1 MKLLTL
7 GGLSIEGAPYRRE
20 KPLLLLAYLCLEGT
34 QPRKHLAELF
44 WPDAANP
51 MNSLAQN
58 LIRLRPLGDVVRE
71 NDRWVEPLICC
82 DAADFRTHHRAGR
95 IQDAVDS
102 YRGAFLH
109 GVVGGLN
116 PDLEEWLLDTRTALG
131 AEARAARLT
140 VAEHHHASGD
150 PAGAAHHAEL
160 AYAAPGADPIDPE
173 DIPRVWRLL
182 GRTDHPLA
190 VTLRREAAEFGVTL
204 PTAPEPIPAPVSI
217 VGRTAE
223 LAQLRALPPGQ
234 VAWISGPP
242 GIGKSALLRALAA
255 GGGWRVLPGVDG
267 LPLGTLE
274 PLATHPLSSTADAI
288 STLRDTRLHIAIDGW
303 EDCDDTTRAALTLA
317 ARQHPGATIVITA
330 RQPPALP
337 VTQHLPLH
345 PLSEQELE
353 VHPGAHA
360 ATGGHPTLLSAFLS
374 GTPADRTLDAH
385 LTLLG
390 DTPRRVFLALA
401 AQDTPHLNATRAA
414 LSIGAAD
421 LAHALDRL
429 TREGLT
435 TPEGHIRATTPA
447 RDLLD
452 AHPLDMAL
460 LHLHLARA
468 NPKESAWPHWL
479 KARDLWEGQDE
490 AKCAVDAHWYADQE
504 MKRGYPAKAS
514 RTLEVAPQTDEVK
527 LLRGWALIKGGN
539 SNRAESWLDD
549 LNVEESYKT
558 ELSALKGLCK
568 LRLGKYESAKS
579 LIGSVKTDSGDLNGH
594 MYYVLGS
601 IALREQNYIEALSH
615 YRKARLVY
623 MSLGERSNL
632 LQTEAMMATI
642 RCIRGEN
649 PEVAFSSILEIVD
662 QFPLEIGAILVNY
675 ADQMYN
681 RYGSKALVN
690 SVELIQRAIQ
700 IFESTGN
707 YDGAATAC
715 NTLGVIFHLEKQ
727 YDQAVEYYKRALNNA
742 YGSKNER
749 AVAIILCNLKEVEE
763 SLDDIRDI
771 LDYMDVAGH
780 NFTASV
786 IEANLITPIDRSLS
800 EVPEA

>member
-82 DAADFRTHHRAGR
+82 DAADFRAHHRAGR

-116 PDLEEWLLDTRTALG
+116 PDLEEWLLDTRTVLG
-131 AEARAARLT
+131 AEARAAWFT

-190 VTLRREAAEFGVTL
+190 VTLRREAAEFGVSL
-204 PTAPEPIPAPVSI
+204 PTAPEPILAPVAI

-223 LAQLRALPPGQ
+223 LAQLRTLPPGQ

-242 GIGKSALLRALAA
+242 GIGKSALLRALEA
-255 GGGWRVLPGVDG
+255 GGGWRILPGVDG

-303 EDCDDTTRAALTLA
+303 EDCDDTTRSTLTLA

-435 TPEGHIRATTPA
+435 TPDGHIRATTPA

-452 AHPLDMAL
+452 AQPLDTSL

-468 NPKESAWPHWL
+468 HPKESAWPHWL
-479 KARDLWEGQDE
+479 KARDLWEREDE
-490 AKCAVDAHWYADQE
+490 AVCAAAAHWYADQE
-504 MKRGYPAKAS
+504 MKRGYPARAA

-527 LLRGWALIKGGN
+527 LLRGWALIGCGEHPAALHVLQG
-539 SNRAESWLDD
+539 SSPS
-549 LNVEESYKT
+549 EEVAAAQAT
-558 ELSALKGLCK
+558 VLA
-568 LRLGKYESAKS
+568 RLGRNSEA
-579 LIGSVKTDSGDLNGH
+579 LDRCAHIGARNTEAYAHAQAIYGHVARVNGDLRAARTNYHTSLHLFSVIGNEAARFQVWSLLAVVDVHLGH
-594 MYYVLGS
+594 DPHSVFVPLLDAVGEHAPTAGPVL
-601 IALREQNYIEALSH
+601 H
-615 YRKARLVY
+615 
-623 MSLGERSNL
+623 
-632 LQTEAMMATI
+632 
-642 RCIRGEN
+642 
-649 PEVAFSSILEIVD
+649 
-662 QFPLEIGAILVNY
+662 NY
-675 ADQMYN
+675 AMCLSLRGLYDEAAVYLD
-681 RYGSKALVN
+681 RAL
-690 SVELIQRAIQ
+690 ETFRAM
-700 IFESTGN
+700 G
-707 YDGAATAC
+707 DPA
-715 NTLGVIFHLEKQ
+715 GV
-727 YDQAVEYYKRALNNA
+727 ANALNNLGVHHHNQHQHEVA
-742 YGSKNER
+742 RHYYREALDMCRRTGEFRLYGQ
-749 AVAIILCNLKEVEE
+749 VA
-763 SLDDIRDI
+763 
-771 LDYMDVAGH
+771 
-780 NFTASV
+780 
-786 IEANLITPIDRSLS
+786 ANLSEIEENHEQLNDVLRVLELS
-800 EVPEA
+800 EHRGLAETIRANLRA

>member
-95 IQDAVDS
+95 IQDAVGA

-131 AEARAARLT
+131 AEARAAWLT

-204 PTAPEPIPAPVSI
+204 PTAPEPTPVPVSI

-255 GGGWRVLPGVDG
+255 GGGWRILPGVDG

-274 PLATHPLSSTADAI
+274 PLSTHPLSSTADAI

-303 EDCDDTTRAALTLA
+303 EDCDDTTRTTLTLA

-390 DTPRRVFLALA
+390 DTSRRVFLALA

-414 LSIGAAD
+414 LGIGAAD

-452 AHPLDMAL
+452 VHPLDTSL
-460 LHLHLARA
+460 VHLHLARA
-468 NPKESAWPHWL
+468 HPKESAWPHWL
-479 KARDLWEGQDE
+479 KAKDLWEGQDE

-504 MKRGYPAKAS
+504 MKRGYPAKAA

-527 LLRGWALIKGGN
+527 LLRGWALLHSGMFHAALTCVDGVPSSQKSDALRATVLYRLGRN
-539 SNRAESWLDD
+539 SEAEAVARSIPTGTSQACAHATCVLGLIARHHEDFS
-549 LNVEESYKT
+549 LARR
-558 ELSALKGLCK
+558 LFRRSALLWQLFDNTLEHAQASALAASMEC
-568 LRLGKYESAKS
+568 RL
-579 LIGSVKTDSGDLNGH
+579 SVHPQPEREFKDCLHAATTPAARG
-594 MYYVLGS
+594 
-601 IALREQNYIEALSH
+601 IA
-615 YRKARLVY
+615 
-623 MSLGERSNL
+623 
-632 LQTEAMMATI
+632 
-642 RCIRGEN
+642 
-649 PEVAFSSILEIVD
+649 
-662 QFPLEIGAILVNY
+662 LVNY
-675 ADQMYN
+675 GVELELVGQAETAETTFLEAIGAFRESENIAGLAGTLNNLGLRRHLSGQLNEATLYYREAAVLTTRSGDIRLLGMALSNLSEIQADFT
-681 RYGSKALVN
+681 GFEDALELLIQ
-690 SVELIQRAIQ
+690 SGQAATGELIQRNARAFVASGQSRSGHAI
-700 IFESTGN
+700 
-707 YDGAATAC
+707 
-715 NTLGVIFHLEKQ
+715 
-727 YDQAVEYYKRALNNA
+727 
-742 YGSKNER
+742 
-749 AVAIILCNLKEVEE
+749 
-763 SLDDIRDI
+763 
-771 LDYMDVAGH
+771 
-780 NFTASV
+780 
-786 IEANLITPIDRSLS
+786 
-800 EVPEA
+800 